1 VGIAHIISVQESGMA
16 GLYFLPMQN
25 IKKSLNRL
33 SNREWWLSL
42 FSRWGI
48 GLLAVLAFVVF
59 FELAEDVWER
69 EIFEWDQP
77 IIAAMENLRTPV
89 LTIAMHIITEFGNWV
104 AFAAAGIAVIYFFKK
119 KRELD
124 SWAMIVSLVGANVI
138 NVMLKLFLVRPRPDL
153 IEPLAPASG
162 FSFPSGH
169 VTTAGAVF
177 GFLAVILWRAG
188 RRSWAV
194 VCALVV
200 AAVAVSRVYLGVHY
214 PSDTL
219 AALVFT
225 ILWLIV
231 IFTVRDLY
239 E

>member
-1 VGIAHIISVQESGMA
+1 
-16 GLYFLPMQN
+16 MQN

-33 SNREWWLSL
+33 TTREWWLSL

-48 GLLAVLAFVVF
+48 GLLAVLAIVVF

-69 EIFEWDQP
+69 EIFAWDQP
-77 IIAAMENLRTPV
+77 IITAIENLRSSGITA
-89 LTIAMHIITEFGNWV
+89 AMLVITEFGNLF
-104 AFAAAGIAVIYFFKK
+104 AFAAAVFAGIYFARKK
-119 KRELD
+119 NQLD
-124 SWAMIVSLVGANVI
+124 SWAIIVSLVGANAI
-138 NVMLKLFLVRPRPDL
+138 NALLKLFLVRPRPEL
-153 IEPLAPASG
+153 IEPLATASG

-177 GFLAVILWRAG
+177 GFLSVILWRAG
-188 RRSWAV
+188 RRGWAM

-219 AALVFT
+219 AAVVFT